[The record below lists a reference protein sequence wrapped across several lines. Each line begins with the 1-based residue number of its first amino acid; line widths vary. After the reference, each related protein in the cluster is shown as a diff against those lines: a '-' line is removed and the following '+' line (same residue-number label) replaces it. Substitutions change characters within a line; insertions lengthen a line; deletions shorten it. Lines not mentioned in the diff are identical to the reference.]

1 MADALEA
8 MAFGANENR
17 RFLASAGAQM
27 QRREVVGGELERVE
41 QVVHVLDVDDGAQ
54 SSERGADPLPED
66 GRLADPRVDHPLIA
80 VLGLQPL
87 EDQVH
92 VAELPDVLAEN
103 DDARVAPQ
111 VLIEAANQD
120 EPAIHGLRPF
130 DIGRR
135 DRADTQRRLRRAAVE
150 IRLEALVVLPR
161 ERLDEDRE
169 LRSSVPRATAL
180 R

>member
-1 MADALEA
+1 M
-8 MAFGANENR
+8 
-17 RFLASAGAQM
+17 
-27 QRREVVGGELERVE
+27 
-41 QVVHVLDVDDGAQ
+41 
-54 SSERGADPLPED
+54 PED

-92 VAELPDVLAEN
+92 VAELPDVLAE
-103 DDARVAPQ
+103 DDNARVAPE

-150 IRLEALVVLPR
+150 IRVEALVVLPR
-161 ERLDEDRE
+161 VRLEEGRE
-169 LRSSVPRATAL
+169 LRASGTIVTA
-180 R
+180 